1 MDILLGNLSWM
12 IFNTFL
18 ALIPVVFVLI
28 LRRKMNIFLKI
39 FVYFLWF
46 LFLPNTIYMVTDL
59 QYFPKEFMST
69 DLPEQSLLLLQFI
82 ILTFIGIMTFLFAL
96 EPFEKLVRKYKLTLV
111 TKNAAYIILN
121 FIVSFAV
128 ILGKVQRT
136 HSVYIFTDFPRVVR
150 DINVTISS
158 QSLLLTTL
166 LFGILVN
173 IIYFS
178 LRNFSHIP
186 EVKKKLR
193 S

>member
-69 DLPEQSLLLLQFI
+69 DLPEQSLLRLQFI